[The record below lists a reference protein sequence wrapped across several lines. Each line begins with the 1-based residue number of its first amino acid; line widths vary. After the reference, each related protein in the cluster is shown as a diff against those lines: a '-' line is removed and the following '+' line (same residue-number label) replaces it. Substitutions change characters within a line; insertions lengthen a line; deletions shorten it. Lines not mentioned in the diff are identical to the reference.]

1 MAVHDVAVVG
11 LEIGDPAA
19 GELHHRGVAAGLGEE
34 PQGLDGEVVV
44 LLVELVAPGAGQGE
58 GLGWSSATSGAVHP
72 GRSGLDGTL
81 LDHVVEVTTHR
92 CRCQVEPLRER
103 GRRAGS
109 VLEDRASHPVTR
121 GGIADLG
128 PRGGPRRNAHIP
140 GSVEFH
146 NIIVALM
153 VGVFQLRPPLP
164 PLGCACS
171 HLCGDLSCGGAGPLP
186 TLCRVSH
193 SHTASDAG
201 SPAVA
206 VENLVMRYG
215 DKAAVDGLTMTVERN
230 SITAVLGPNGAGK
243 TTTLETCEGYRT
255 PHEGT
260 VRVLGLDPRNQ
271 RRDLLPRI
279 GVMLQSGGAWSG
291 VRAVE
296 MLRHIASLHSHP
308 LDISMLVDRLGL
320 DECGR
325 TPYRRLSGGQ
335 QQRLALAMAV
345 VGRPELIF
353 VDEPTAGMDPQA
365 RRDTWEL
372 LEELRGDG
380 VTIVLTTHYM
390 DEAERLADQIHV
402 IDRGRLV
409 VSGTPSELTRGGGS
423 STIRLVLTKPFPP
436 DAPAS
441 LQSALGANTVVQLI
455 NEHSLLITGPADA
468 STLAKV
474 SLWCEEHGV
483 LPESLTLGQ
492 RTLEDVFLQITGR
505 ELTG

>member
-1 MAVHDVAVVG
+1 MSGVTSRAPC
-11 LEIGDPAA
+11 LRWTA
-19 GELHHRGVAAGLGEE
+19 G
-34 PQGLDGEVVV
+34 
-44 LLVELVAPGAGQGE
+44 
-58 GLGWSSATSGAVHP
+58 ATY
-72 GRSGLDGTL
+72 TL
-81 LDHVVEVTTHR
+81 RV
-92 CRCQVEPLRER
+92 
-103 GRRAGS
+103 
-109 VLEDRASHPVTR
+109 
-121 GGIADLG
+121 
-128 PRGGPRRNAHIP
+128 
-140 GSVEFH
+140 
-146 NIIVALM
+146 
-153 VGVFQLRPPLP
+153 
-164 PLGCACS
+164 
-171 HLCGDLSCGGAGPLP
+171 P
-186 TLCRVSH
+186 TSL
-193 SHTASDAG
+193 TASRAG

-215 DKAAVDGLTMTVERN
+215 DKVAVDGLTMSVERN
-230 SITAVLGPNGAGK
+230 TITAVLGPNGAGK

-255 PHEGT
+255 PAQGT
-260 VRVLGLDPRNQ
+260 VRVLGLDPRSQ
-271 RRDLLPRI
+271 RRELLPRI

-296 MLRHIASLHSHP
+296 MLRHIASLHARP
-308 LDISMLVDRLGL
+308 LDVTMLVDRLGL
-320 DECGR
+320 GDCGR

-335 QQRLALAMAV
+335 QQRLALAMAI
-345 VGRPELIF
+345 VGRPELVF

-409 VSGTPSELTRGGGS
+409 VSGTPFELTRGGGS
-423 STIRLVLTKPFPP
+423 TTIRLVLTEPFPP
-436 DAPAS
+436 RAPAS
-441 LQSALGANTVVQLI
+441 LQSALGATTQVQAI

-468 STLAKV
+468 STLATV
-474 SLWCEEHGV
+474 SAWCEEHGV